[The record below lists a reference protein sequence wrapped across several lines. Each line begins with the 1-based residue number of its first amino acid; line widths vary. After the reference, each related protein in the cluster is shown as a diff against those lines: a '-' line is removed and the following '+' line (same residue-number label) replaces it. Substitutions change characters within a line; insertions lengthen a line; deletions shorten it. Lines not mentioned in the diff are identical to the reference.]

1 MIPHLWQLRA
11 DVRPLEEGAR
21 QWGRISAGLSRTADD
36 IVAAARHALDQGWES
51 EAAES
56 FEDQRR
62 RLVQQIDTFTTVA
75 AHIGSSLTALAGLV
89 TTAQEELDRVWGPV
103 AVVPHELI
111 GSQQVLVLRPATPA
125 DEELVR
131 SATGA
136 AEAIRS
142 RLDLQ
147 LDAESAR
154 LRNARM
160 EVTTVRSELVQMVG
174 GEWPVGVASAVGDLG
189 ESLLGPGGRGTW
201 GLTSGLGTASGAPGS
216 TSVAGAAAGGP
227 GVGGAGVAG
236 SAGTP
241 VLPALAPVSFSAPD
255 LTGLSAAAL
264 AAGTGLAGRAA
275 VRRGRKPDPQAPSA
289 GTGMAPMGGMAA
301 GAAMRGGALG
311 RPGGAGTSGVGGRS
325 GGPSGTGRSGGSSGP
340 RGGKPLRP
348 QLESPEDRA
357 ARLAREKEEA
367 REAKRKLIAERQAER
382 AARRAQREG
391 ARDRTPPA
399 AGEEGRVAPDEDG
412 PGRR

>member
-21 QWGRISAGLSRTADD
+21 QWARISAGLSRTADD
-36 IVAAARHALDQGWES
+36 IVEAARHALDQGWES

-56 FEDQRR
+56 FEAHRR
-62 RLVQQIDTFTTVA
+62 RMVQQIDTFTTVA
-75 AHIGSSLTALAGLV
+75 AHIGSSLTALAGLL
-89 TTAQEELDRVWGPV
+89 TTAQEELDRAWAPV
-103 AVVPHELI
+103 AVVPHELV
-111 GSQQVLVLRPATPA
+111 GSGQVLLLHPATPA

-131 SATGA
+131 SATEA
-136 AEAIRS
+136 AKAIRS

-160 EVTTVRSELVQMVG
+160 EITTVRSELVQMVG
-174 GEWPVGVASAVGDLG
+174 GEWPVGVVSEVGELG
-189 ESLLGPGGRGTW
+189 ESLLGGGRGATW
-201 GLTSGLGTASGAPGS
+201 GPMSGLGAPGS
-216 TSVAGAAAGGP
+216 TSVAGAPAGGT
-227 GVGGAGVAG
+227 GAGAGVGAVA
-236 SAGTP
+236 SAP
-241 VLPALAPVSFSAPD
+241 ALPPLAPVSFSAPD

-264 AAGTGLAGRAA
+264 AAGTGLAAGAA
-275 VRRGRKPDPQAPSA
+275 ARRGRKQEPQAPA
-289 GTGMAPMGGMAA
+289 GGAGMAPMGGMAA
-301 GAAMRGGALG
+301 GAAMRGGSLG
-311 RPGGAGTSGVGGRS
+311 RPGGAGASGARGAS
-325 GGPSGTGRSGGSSGP
+325 GGPGGSGRSGGSAGP

-348 QLESPEDRA
+348 QQESVEDRA

-391 ARDRTPPA
+391 SRDRTARA
-399 AGEEGRVAPDEDG
+399 AGEEGRVPPDEG
-412 PGRR
+412 APERR